1 MSVNEGYPRN
11 QVSTPNR
18 NVRATRFTQARG
30 NGKLSHGRLPV
41 PRRSESTFMT
51 TVAEHYE
58 NHLAS
63 VYVWMVGGFDAATSR
78 GESEI
83 NAVCPNPSNG
93 LTAVDLGAGFGM
105 HSIPLA
111 RRGYSV
117 VAIDS
122 SSKLLEVLQDHIASL
137 SIQTVEDD
145 LLDFQKHLNAK
156 VQLILCMGD
165 TLTHL
170 SEHQSVEQLF
180 SLVAESL
187 SIGGMFVITFRDYA
201 SPLVGDS
208 HFIPVRSDNDRILTC
223 FLEYSPD
230 YVTVHDV
237 LHERNGSIWQ
247 LRVSSYRKL
256 RLSPEWVSTTLQ
268 ANGFTVRIE
277 PGLAG
282 MVRVVADKRR

>member
-1 MSVNEGYPRN
+1 
-11 QVSTPNR
+11 
-18 NVRATRFTQARG
+18 
-30 NGKLSHGRLPV
+30 
-41 PRRSESTFMT
+41 MT

-58 NHLAS
+58 NHLAPA
-63 VYVWMVGGFDAATSR
+63 YLWMAGGFDAAVSR

-83 NAVCPNPSNG
+83 NAVCLNPSNG

-122 SSKLLEVLQDHIASL
+122 SSKLLEVLREHVETL
-137 SIQTVEDD
+137 PIQTVEDD
-145 LLDFQKHLNAK
+145 LLAFQKHLNTKAH
-156 VQLILCMGD
+156 LILCMGD

-170 SEHQSVEQLF
+170 SEPQSVEQLF

-187 SIGGMFVITFRDYA
+187 HPDGTFITSFRDYT
-201 SPLVGDS
+201 SPLVGDGR
-208 HFIPVRSDNDRILTC
+208 FIPVKSDNDRILTC

-237 LHERNGSIWQ
+237 LHERNGSIWEQ
-247 LRVSSYRKL
+247 RVSSYRKL
-256 RLSPEWVSTTLQ
+256 RLSPEWVSTALQ
-268 ANGFTVRIE
+268 AKGFTVRIE

-282 MVRVVADKRR
+282 MVRVVADKRLTLRSSGTAQKRSSPLAPRYAAC

>member
-1 MSVNEGYPRN
+1 
-11 QVSTPNR
+11 
-18 NVRATRFTQARG
+18 
-30 NGKLSHGRLPV
+30 
-41 PRRSESTFMT
+41 MT

-63 VYVWMVGGFDAATSR
+63 VYLWMAGGFDAAISR

-83 NAVCPNPSNG
+83 NAICPSPSNG
-93 LTAVDLGAGFGM
+93 LSAVDLGAGFGM

-122 SSKLLEVLQDHIASL
+122 SPKLLDALREHAEKLPIK
-137 SIQTVEDD
+137 TVEDN
-145 LLDFQKHLNAK
+145 LLAFPKHLNIKAH
-156 VQLILCMGD
+156 LILCMGD

-170 SEHQSVEQLF
+170 ADPKSAEQLF

-187 SIGGMFVITFRDYA
+187 HPDGTFVTTFRDYT
-201 SPLVGDS
+201 SPLVGDGR
-208 HFIPVRSDNDRILTC
+208 FLPVRSDNDRILTC

-237 LHERNGSIWQ
+237 LHERNASTWQ
-247 LRVSSYRKL
+247 QRVSSYRKL
-256 RLSPEWVSTTLQ
+256 RLSPEWVSTALQ
-268 ANGFTVRIE
+268 AKGFEVRIE
-277 PGLAG
+277 SGLAG
-282 MVRVVADKRR
+282 MVRVVARRLTNR

>member
-1 MSVNEGYPRN
+1 MKIKYNNQIHLTVKSVTNFAKRRKISPLFTSSDFG
-11 QVSTPNR
+11 
-18 NVRATRFTQARG
+18 VRRPE
-30 NGKLSHGRLPV
+30 H
-41 PRRSESTFMT
+41 TFMT

-58 NHLAS
+58 NHLAP
-63 VYVWMVGGFDAATSR
+63 VYLWMAGGFDAAISR
-78 GESEI
+78 GESEL
-83 NAVCPNPSNG
+83 NAICPNSSNG

-122 SSKLLEVLQDHIASL
+122 SSKLLDVLRDHVETL
-137 SIQTVEDD
+137 PIQAAEDD
-145 LLDFQKHLNAK
+145 LLAFQKHLNTKAH
-156 VQLILCMGD
+156 LILCMGD

-170 SEHQSVEQLF
+170 SEPHSVEQLF

-187 SIGGMFVITFRDYA
+187 HPDGTFITTFRDYT
-201 SPLVGDS
+201 SPIVGDGR
-208 HFIPVRSDNDRILTC
+208 FIPVRSDNDRILTC

-237 LHERNGSIWQ
+237 LHERNGSTWQ
-247 LRVSSYRKL
+247 QRVSSYRKL

-268 ANGFTVRIE
+268 AKGFTVHIE

-282 MVRVVADKRR
+282 MVRVVAKRLTSR

>member
-1 MSVNEGYPRN
+1 
-11 QVSTPNR
+11 
-18 NVRATRFTQARG
+18 
-30 NGKLSHGRLPV
+30 
-41 PRRSESTFMT
+41 MT

-58 NHLAS
+58 NHLAP
-63 VYVWMVGGFDAATSR
+63 VYLWMAGGFDAAVSR

-122 SSKLLEVLQDHIASL
+122 SPKLLEVLRDHVETL
-137 SIQTVEDD
+137 PIQTVEDD
-145 LLDFQKHLNAK
+145 LLAFQKYLNTKA
-156 VQLILCMGD
+156 QLILCMGD

-170 SEHQSVEQLF
+170 TEPQSVEQLF

-187 SIGGMFVITFRDYA
+187 HPGGTFITTFRDYT
-201 SPLVGDS
+201 SPLVGDGR
-208 HFIPVRSDNDRILTC
+208 FIPVRSDNDRILTC

-230 YVTVHDV
+230 CVTVHDV
-237 LHERNGSIWQ
+237 LHERNGSTWQ
-247 LRVSSYRKL
+247 LRVSAYQKL
-256 RLSPEWVSTTLQ
+256 RLSPEWVSMALQ
-268 ANGFTVRIE
+268 ARGFAVRIE

-282 MVRVVADKRR
+282 MVRVVADN

>member
-1 MSVNEGYPRN
+1 M
-11 QVSTPNR
+11 
-18 NVRATRFTQARG
+18 A
-30 NGKLSHGRLPV
+30 
-41 PRRSESTFMT
+41 

-63 VYVWMVGGFDAATSR
+63 VYLWMAGGFEAAISR

-83 NAVCPNPSNG
+83 NAVCPNPSSG

-105 HSIPLA
+105 HTIPLA

-122 SSKLLEVLQDHIASL
+122 SKKLLKVLQDHIESL
-137 SIQTVEDD
+137 PVQTVEDD
-145 LLDFQKHLNAK
+145 LLAFQKHLNAK
-156 VQLILCMGD
+156 ANLILCMGD

-170 SEHQSVEQLF
+170 SEQQSVEQLF

-187 SIGGMFVITFRDYA
+187 DVDGRFIITFRDYT
-201 SPLVGDS
+201 SPLVGNS
-208 HFIPVRSDNDRILTC
+208 RFIPVRSDNDRILTC
-223 FLEYSPD
+223 FLEYSPNH
-230 YVTVHDV
+230 VNVHDV
-237 LHERNGSIWQ
+237 LQERNDSIWQ

-256 RLSPEWVSTTLQ
+256 RLSPEWVSATLQ

-282 MVRVVADKRR
+282 MVRVVADKRLP